1 MGRETASGEG
11 APGGHGVNVHRGP
24 EIRGPA
30 RSRGAREATPVRC
43 RAWLQL
49 ACRAAAGCRTTRTCR
64 FFDLRQCVALRA
76 LTSPTIVRP
85 AEEIQ
90 RDGLRSDTARAEREV
105 GGKARPMLSGAW
117 PGVQRL
123 AAPATAQTRVADA
136 WLDADQSNCHSEKWL
151 ALDWRLTLAATH
163 CARDSLVQVR
173 RHAGTVRGRKLAQ
186 IHAAQALDFLRSP
199 PGNQLEA
206 LKGDRKGQHS
216 LRIRGQWRICFVWA
230 KAGPT
235 QLEIVGHH

>member
-49 ACRAAAGCRTTRTCR
+49 ACRAAAGWRTTRTCR

-85 AEEIQ
+85 TEEIQ
-90 RDGLRSDTARAEREV
+90 RDGLRSDTARDEREV
-105 GGKARPMLSGAW
+105 GAKAGPMLFGAW
-117 PGVQRL
+117 RGVQLL

-163 CARDSLVQVR
+163 CSR
-173 RHAGTVRGRKLAQ
+173 
-186 IHAAQALDFLRSP
+186 
-199 PGNQLEA
+199 
-206 LKGDRKGQHS
+206 
-216 LRIRGQWRICFVWA
+216 A
-230 KAGPT
+230 KACADPCGSNSGLPSLAFRQSARSAERRSKGST
-235 QLEIVGHH
+235 QPPNPRSVANLLRLGESRTDTA